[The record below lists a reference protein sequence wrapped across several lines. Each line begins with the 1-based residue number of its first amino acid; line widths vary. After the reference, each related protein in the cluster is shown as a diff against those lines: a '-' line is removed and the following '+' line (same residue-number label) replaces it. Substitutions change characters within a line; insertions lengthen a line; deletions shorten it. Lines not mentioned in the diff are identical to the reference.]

1 MSEGR
6 QGPEGALGAARELV
20 GAALAA
26 LEASRARIDDLNV
39 YPVPDGDTGTNM
51 TFTVR
56 AVRDTLAGSHA
67 ATRAEVTHEIT
78 RSSLMGARGNSG
90 VILSQ
95 LVRGAA
101 ESLAEHGAVDTP
113 RAAAALRAAADAGY
127 AAVREP
133 QEGTI
138 LTVARELAERAE
150 SLDAELPLAEA
161 LAEIVAH
168 GEVALAATR
177 EQLETLRAAGVVDAG
192 GAGLLE
198 LVRGITAH
206 LRGEPLPE
214 APILEAS
221 LPVEALHQ
229 ELSRYR
235 YCTSFY
241 VEGENVDPAR
251 LERELGDFGDSL
263 LVVGAPGAVKIH
275 FHTDDPGRALSLGA
289 AGGVLDEIDI
299 KNMHVQTADRE
310 TRLAAAA
317 SDGDARTAVV
327 AVCAGPGNERL
338 FRSLGAAV
346 VVEGGQTM
354 NPATSQLLAAV
365 EAAPAAEVVVLPNN
379 KNVVLAAEQA
389 AAAASKPTLVVPTHS
404 LQAGLAALV
413 AFDPSAAAGESAA
426 AMEDAAAAVRTGA
439 VTRAS
444 RDATVDGLDV
454 REGSFLGLVDG
465 EAIASAE
472 NAENAARDV
481 LARLLAGDPDVLT
494 VLVGDEAPDV
504 VGLLAEVSDAHPQ
517 LEVDVHEGGQPHYP
531 LLFGA
536 E

>member
-1 MSEGR
+1 MPEGR
-6 QGPEGALGAARELV
+6 QGPEGALVAARELV

-56 AVRDTLAGSHA
+56 AVRDALAASHA
-67 ATRAEVTHEIT
+67 ATRGEVAHELT
-78 RSSLMGARGNSG
+78 RSCLMGARGNSG

-101 ESLAEHGAVDTP
+101 ESLAADGPVDTSV
-113 RAAAALRAAADAGY
+113 AAVALRAAADGGY

-138 LTVARELAERAE
+138 LTVARALAEHAE
-150 SLDAELPLAEA
+150 SLDADLPLPDA
-161 LAEIVAH
+161 LAEVVAH
-168 GEVALAATR
+168 GDVALAATR
-177 EQLETLRAAGVVDAG
+177 EQLEALRAAGVVDAG

-206 LRGEPLPE
+206 VRGEPLPA

-241 VEGENVDPAR
+241 VEGENVDPGR
-251 LERELGDFGDSL
+251 LERELEDFGDSL

-275 FHTDDPGRALSLGA
+275 VHTDDPGRALSLGA
-289 AGGVLDEIDI
+289 AAGVLDEIDI
-299 KNMHVQTADRE
+299 KNMHVQTAQRE
-310 TRLAAAA
+310 TRLTAAEG
-317 SDGDARTAVV
+317 DGSARTAVV
-327 AVCAGPGNERL
+327 AVCAGAGNERL
-338 FRSLGAAV
+338 FRSLGAAL

-354 NPATSQLLAAV
+354 NPATSQLLAAI
-365 EAAPAAEVVVLPNN
+365 EAAPAADVILLPNN
-379 KNVVLAAEQA
+379 TNVVLAAEQA
-389 AAAASKPTLVVPTHS
+389 AAAASKPALVVPTGS

-413 AFDPSAAAGESAA
+413 AFEPSAPGAANAA
-426 AMEDAAAAVRTGA
+426 AMRDAADAVRTGA

-444 RDATVDGLDV
+444 RDATVDGLEV
-454 REGSFLGLVDG
+454 REGQFLGLLDG
-465 EAIASAE
+465 KAIAAADE
-472 NAENAARDV
+472 VEPAARDV
-481 LARLLAGDPDVLT
+481 LASLLTGGPDVLT

-504 VGLLAEVSDAHPQ
+504 EGLLAEVSTGNPQ
-517 LEVDVHEGGQPHYP
+517 LEVDVHQGGQPHYP

>member
-1 MSEGR
+1 V
-6 QGPEGALGAARELV
+6 LV

-56 AVRDTLAGSHA
+56 AVRDALATSQA
-67 ATRAEVTHEIT
+67 ETRAEVGHEIT
-78 RSSLMGARGNSG
+78 RACLMGARGNSG

-95 LVRGAA
+95 LVRGAVEA
-101 ESLAEHGAVDTP
+101 LVADGGDGTP
-113 RAAAALRAAADAGY
+113 AAARALRGAADAGY

-150 SLDAELPLAEA
+150 ALETGTTLEDA

-177 EQLETLRAAGVVDAG
+177 DQLDVLRQAGVVDAG
-192 GAGLLE
+192 AAGLLE

-206 LRGEPLPE
+206 VRGEPLPE
-214 APILEAS
+214 APILEAA

-241 VEGENVDPAR
+241 VEGDGVDPEG
-251 LERELGDFGDSL
+251 LEQELGSFGDSL
-263 LVVGAPGAVKIH
+263 LVVGAPGAVKVH
-275 FHTDDPGRALSLGA
+275 VHTDDPGRALSLGA
-289 AGGVLDEIDI
+289 TAGVLDEIDI
-299 KNMHVQTADRE
+299 KNMHVQTAQRE
-310 TRLAAAA
+310 TRLTAAGE
-317 SDGDARTAVV
+317 DGTATSAVV
-327 AVCAGPGNERL
+327 AVCAGAGNERL
-338 FRSLGAAV
+338 FRGLGAAI
-346 VVEGGQTM
+346 VVEGGQSM
-354 NPATSQLLAAV
+354 NPATSQLVAAI
-365 EAAPAAEVVVLPNN
+365 EASPAPDVVVLPNN

-389 AAAASKPTLVVPTHS
+389 AAAASKRAIVVPTHS
-404 LQAGLAALV
+404 MQAGLAALV
-413 AFDPSAAAGESAA
+413 SFDAAASGTANAA
-426 AMEDAAAAVRTGA
+426 AMGEAARAVRTGA

-444 RDATVDGLDV
+444 RDASVDGLDV
-454 REGSFLGLVDG
+454 REGQYLGLVEGQAVAASG
-465 EAIASAE
+465 EPEPAV
-472 NAENAARDV
+472 RDV
-481 LARLLAGDPDVLT
+481 LERLLAGEPDVLT
-494 VLVGDEAPDV
+494 VLVGDGAPDV
-504 VGLLAEVSDAHPQ
+504 EAILAAVRETRPQ

>member
-1 MSEGR
+1 MPQGR

-56 AVRDTLAGSHA
+56 AVRDALASSHA
-67 ATRAEVTHEIT
+67 SERAEVAHEIT
-78 RSSLMGARGNSG
+78 RSCLMGARGNSG

-95 LVRGAA
+95 LVRGAVEA
-101 ESLAEHGAVDTP
+101 LVADGGDGTPAAVLAFRGAS
-113 RAAAALRAAADAGY
+113 DAGY

-138 LTVARELAERAE
+138 LTVAREMAEHAE
-150 SLDAELPLAEA
+150 ALDAGTPLGDA

-177 EQLETLRAAGVVDAG
+177 EQLEILRAAGVVDAG

-206 LRGEPLPE
+206 VRGEPLPE

-229 ELSRYR
+229 ELSRFR

-241 VEGENVDPAR
+241 VEGENVDPSR

-289 AGGVLDEIDI
+289 AAGVLDEIDI

-310 TRLAAAA
+310 TRLTAAAD
-317 SDGDARTAVV
+317 DGSAQTAVV
-327 AVCAGPGNERL
+327 AVCAGAGNERL
-338 FRSLGAAV
+338 FRSLGAAI

-354 NPATSQLLAAV
+354 NPATSQLLAAL
-365 EAAPAAEVVVLPNN
+365 ESAPAPDVILLPNN

-389 AAAASKPTLVVPTHS
+389 AAAASKPALVVPTTTM
-404 LQAGLAALV
+404 QAGLAALV
-413 AFDPSAAAGESAA
+413 AFDASAACADNAVAMGEAA
-426 AMEDAAAAVRTGA
+426 DAVRTGA

-444 RDATVDGLDV
+444 RDATVDGLEV
-454 REGSFLGLVDG
+454 REGQFLGLVDG
-465 EAIASAE
+465 AAVAAAEEAE
-472 NAENAARDV
+472 PAARDV
-481 LARLLAGDPDVLT
+481 LERLLAAGPDVLT

-504 VGLLAEVSDAHPQ
+504 EKLLAEVSTAHPQ
-517 LEVDVHEGGQPHYP
+517 LEVDVHDGGQPHYP
-531 LLFGA
+531 LLFGI